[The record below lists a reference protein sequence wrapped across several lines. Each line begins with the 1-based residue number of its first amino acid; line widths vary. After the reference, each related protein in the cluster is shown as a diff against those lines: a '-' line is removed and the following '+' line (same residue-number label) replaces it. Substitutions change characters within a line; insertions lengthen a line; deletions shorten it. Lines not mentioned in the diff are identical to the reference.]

1 MKYNIGDY
9 VRDEDGNFG
18 VVVIKYNDGD
28 LCYYENDAAHPN
40 PKTMQIF
47 EVKDIKTNKSY
58 TLTETFNSNDF
69 DLWLENE
76 EGEGMSVS
84 EQNLFDVLDKYFSE
98 EF

>member
-1 MKYNIGDY
+1 M
-9 VRDEDGNFG
+9 
-18 VVVIKYNDGD
+18 
-28 LCYYENDAAHPN
+28 
-40 PKTMQIF
+40 MQIF